1 MQNDMLMMLITMTLL
16 RNQNKEDDNLFQA
29 AFPTECQLHVSFSDL
44 TIEKVS
50 EKQLIVFLDET
61 NPSQT

>member
-1 MQNDMLMMLITMTLL
+1 
-16 RNQNKEDDNLFQA
+16 
-29 AFPTECQLHVSFSDL
+29 L

-61 NPSQT
+61 NPSQTWNDSLNKSQSKKWHQL